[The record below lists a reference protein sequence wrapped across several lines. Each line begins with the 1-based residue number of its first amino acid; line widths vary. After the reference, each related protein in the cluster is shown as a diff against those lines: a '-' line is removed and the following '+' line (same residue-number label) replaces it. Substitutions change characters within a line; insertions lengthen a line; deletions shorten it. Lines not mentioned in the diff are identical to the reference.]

1 MELRASE
8 EERALIVPGFAFWA
22 AEHLEMRERE
32 TGFLIE
38 CFERLHHS
46 NKVPRDA
53 CVSRTPTSDRDKEA
67 NTWCELCTGSW
78 STGLFNLT
86 TEQESMVVG
95 PRS

>member
-38 CFERLHHS
+38 CFERLHLRL
-46 NKVPRDA
+46 V
-53 CVSRTPTSDRDKEA
+53 
-67 NTWCELCTGSW
+67 
-78 STGLFNLT
+78 
-86 TEQESMVVG
+86 
-95 PRS
+95 